1 MDHSFIPRFM
11 FLTKGVGIHK
21 EKLAS
26 LELALRDAGIAGFN
40 LVKVSSIFPPGCK
53 LLSKEKGLK
62 FLKKGQIV
70 FIVMS
75 ENSSNEPHRLISASI
90 GLAIPKRKDIHGYLA
105 EHHAFGQTAKIA
117 GEYAEDLAAFM
128 LASTLGLPFDPEKNY
143 DERKEVWKIS
153 GYEVITRNITQT
165 AKCDKSGK
173 WTTVVAGAVFIP

>member
-1 MDHSFIPRFM
+1 MEFSFIPRFM
-11 FLTKGVGIHK
+11 FLTKGAGIHK

-40 LVKVSSIFPPGCK
+40 IVKVSSIFPPGCK
-53 LLSKEKGLK
+53 LISKEKGLK
-62 FLKKGQIV
+62 LLHKGQIV
-70 FIVMS
+70 FMVIS

-105 EHHAFGQTAKIA
+105 EHHAFGQTAKTA

-128 LASTLGLPFDPEKNY
+128 LASTLGLPFDPDKNY
-143 DERKEVWKIS
+143 DEKKEVWKIS

-165 AKCDKSGK
+165 AKCEKSGK
-173 WTTVVAGAVFIP
+173 WTTVVAAAVFVP

>member
-1 MDHSFIPRFM
+1 MGASFIPKFM

-40 LVKVSSIFPPGCK
+40 IVKVSSIFPPGCK
-53 LLSKEKGLK
+53 LISKEKGLK
-62 FLKKGQIV
+62 LLKRGQIV
-70 FIVMS
+70 FTVMS
-75 ENSSNEPHRLISASI
+75 ENSSNEPHRLISASV
-90 GLAIPKRKDIHGYLA
+90 GLAIPKRKDVHGYLA
-105 EHHAFGQTAKIA
+105 EHHTFGQRAKLS

-128 LASTLGLPFDPEKNY
+128 LASTLGLPFDPDKNY

-165 AKCDKSGK
+165 AKCEKSGK
-173 WTTVVAGAVFIP
+173 WTTVVAGAVFIL

>member
-1 MDHSFIPRFM
+1 MEFSFIPRFM

-62 FLKKGQIV
+62 LLKKGQIV

-105 EHHAFGQTAKIA
+105 EHHAFGQTAKTS

-165 AKCDKSGK
+165 AKCEKSGK
-173 WTTVVAGAVFIP
+173 WTTVVAGAVFVP